1 MELESSGGTLMK
13 FDKRLALLF
22 VSLFALVLI
31 AAACGEEEP
40 TETGGSDSSEN
51 EESSD
56 LTVVE
61 EGILTV
67 GSDIPYPPFEFE
79 EAGELTGFDVEIVR
93 EVADRLGLE
102 NPDDAWISTDFG
114 TIFQQLASGTSF
126 DIVAAAVTAYAPE
139 GTPASE
145 TVAERTAVVDFTI
158 PFYPSLQSLTV
169 DSEAN
174 PDITSVDSL
183 PDGARVGVQRATTGA
198 FYAEQE
204 LTGAE
209 LVSFE
214 KAPQMY
220 QQLQAGQLD
229 AVFNDLPVTL
239 ESIADKPGLEV
250 VEQVET
256 GEEYAIAVSKDN
268 PELTEAI
275 NGALEEMFDDGTFAE
290 IYSKYFPE
298 QDLPDYASE

>member
-1 MELESSGGTLMK
+1 MRLG
-13 FDKRLALLF
+13 KRFFLLF
-22 VSLFALVLI
+22 VSLLALLLI

-40 TETGGSDSSEN
+40 TGTGSDGSAD
-51 EESSD
+51 EESSEGEPEFT
-56 LTVVE
+56 LVE
-61 EGILTV
+61 EGVLTV

-93 EVADRLGLE
+93 EIADRLGLE
-102 NPDDAWISTDFG
+102 NPDEAWISTDFG
-114 TIFQQLASGTSF
+114 TIFQQLASGSQF
-126 DIVAAAVTAYAPE
+126 DIVAAAVTGYAPD
-139 GTPASE
+139 GSPAAE

-174 PDITSVDSL
+174 PDIDGVDAL
-183 PDGARVGVQRATTGA
+183 PEGARVGVQRATTGA
-198 FYAEQE
+198 FYAEEE

-229 AVFNDLPVTL
+229 GVFNDLPVTI
-239 ESIADKPGLEV
+239 ESISDKPTLEV
-250 VEQVET
+250 VEQVPT

-275 NGALEEMFDDGTFAE
+275 NGTLEEMFADGTFAE
-290 IYSKYFPE
+290 IYSTYFPE
-298 QDLPDYASE
+298 QELPEYASE